1 MNQQGL
7 ELMRAQADV
16 DAAEVT
22 ALQHLI
28 AERRCGD
35 VVKAEEGKVRTRPM
49 VARRGAWRIGLS
61 VLRRPTRI

>member
-28 AERRCGD
+28 AERRCGAF
-35 VVKAEEGKVRTRPM
+35 VKAEEGKVRTRAM
-49 VARRGAWRIGLS
+49 IARRSAAHGVSG
-61 VLRRPTRI
+61 